1 MPPKNNSPIIKKI
14 TPVFQPKL
22 DATQMARK
30 VQNDNDN
37 EKDARVRGYQ
47 TNTNVYSKA
56 DIEKDRQSDFTNREK
71 IEADSVG
78 TRIPEKESVRK
89 TTRFAAEKENY
100 NKASRTAYNKEVD
113 DIYDNEPDLVA
124 MQPKDRDIVVEGKIA
139 QKRKAQ
145 LAATAR
151 KDNSYSMGGGR

>member
-71 IEADSVG
+71 IESDSVG

-89 TTRFAAEKENY
+89 TTKSAAEKE
-100 NKASRTAYNKEVD
+100 AYNTESRKAYDREVD
-113 DIYDNEPDLVA
+113 AIYDNEPDLVA
-124 MQPKDRDIVVEGKIA
+124 MQPGDRDIVVAGKIA
-139 QKRKAQ
+139 QKRKA
-145 LAATAR
+145 AAEAVR
-151 KDNSYSMGGGR
+151 KDRNLSLGGGM

>member
-1 MPPKNNSPIIKKI
+1 MPIKKI
-14 TPVFQPKL
+14 KPEFKPKL
-22 DATQMARK
+22 DATQLARK
-30 VQNDNDN
+30 VESDNDN
-37 EKDARVRGYQ
+37 EKDARLRGYG
-47 TNTNVYSKA
+47 TNKDVYSEG
-56 DIEKDRQSDFTNREK
+56 DIKKDRQSDYDNREK

-89 TTRFAAEKENY
+89 TTRSAAEKENY